1 MSVVRHRPAGGEL
14 GVGEASSSAPESG
27 DRPGEL
33 AIALERVHYFSR

>member
-1 MSVVRHRPAGGEL
+1 MSVERRIGGEL

-27 DRPGEL
+27 DSPGEL

>member
-1 MSVVRHRPAGGEL
+1 MSIVRHRPVGGEL
-14 GVGEASSSAPESG
+14 SIGEALSSVPKLG